1 MFNDDVYCKYFVITI
16 YCWYSCPRFNT
27 RHHSHLV
34 SPLSS
39 LTGTASSSCYWGWS
53 SPARGR
59 SGWPWCRPPAPRPS
73 HTRCRSW
80 RCRPGT
86 TGRPADR
93 REGPPRPR
101 HRRPVPP
108 PRHTRRRRAGCSP
121 ARTGP
126 AGRSCRPSAPT
137 AAPWS
142 PSAPCCA
149 RYSQFSGP
157 TRLRSSLKDETP
169 RYPQS
174 WPRKPR
180 QCSAGAWPVS
190 PASAGRYHWPG
201 WRCWSSGESWC
212 LRCWIPV
219 RERNHKTSSSLDRE
233 APGGGEAL
241 RLLSHHTRLSVLWE
255 CPRCLWRTEGW
266 KYFDEDKDFPYL
278 VAKYFLLIIH
288 TMRCCEN
295 PRLIYQSWATN
306 VQVLRFF

>member
-39 LTGTASSSCYWGWS
+39 LTVTASSSCYWGWS

-59 SGWPWCRPPAPRPS
+59 SGWPWCRPPGPRPS

-101 HRRPVPP
+101 HRRPAPP

-219 RERNHKTSSSLDRE
+219 RGKITK
-233 APGGGEAL
+233 PAL
-241 RLLSHHTRLSVLWE
+241 A
-255 CPRCLWRTEGW
+255 RTERHLVGERLCGCCHIILAYP
-266 KYFDEDKDFPYL
+266 YFENVPDVCDERKAENIL
-278 VAKYFLLIIH
+278 MRTKIFLI
-288 TMRCCEN
+288 
-295 PRLIYQSWATN
+295 
-306 VQVLRFF
+306 